1 MKITQVIANL
11 DPRNGGP
18 SVSVPRLSRALAERG
33 HTVYLCSLAQQQ
45 GVVEREQNFTQ
56 LSFAHAWPARLSR
69 SPTFAEHLKSASH
82 DVIHSG
88 GLWLRTLHY
97 AHQAACAQGIPHV
110 ISPRGMM
117 SPWAWRHH
125 RLRKAAASLIL
136 HPGALSGASGFH
148 ATSEAEAEDIR
159 ALGFKQPVCVAPNG
173 IDAPDP
179 VAEDKARIYWLRA
192 CPEIMGRPVAL
203 FHSRFHCKKRVL
215 ELIDL
220 WTAEDRGDW
229 VLLMVGVPE
238 QYTVEDL
245 RDYVIRSGGA
255 HSVLIADGSSTPAPY
270 PIASLFLL
278 PSLSE
283 NFGMVV
289 AEALAHGV
297 PVLVTDSTPW
307 AEVNQT
313 DFGWCGPW
321 GQYAAALKA
330 SLALGPTLLRK
341 RGLGAREWVC
351 ERYSWNRTAAR
362 LADFYSSLKAPQ
374 KSHA

>member
-1 MKITQVIANL
+1 MRITQIIANL

-33 HTVYLCSLAQQQ
+33 HVVSLCSLAQHQA
-45 GVVEREQNFTQ
+45 VIAREQNFTQ
-56 LSFAHAWPARLSR
+56 LSFAQAWPARLSR
-69 SPTFAEHLKSASH
+69 SPTFAEHLKSAAH

-97 AHQAACAQGIPHV
+97 AHQAACTQGIPHV

-125 RLRKAAASLIL
+125 RLRKAAASALV
-136 HPGALSGASGFH
+136 HPGALAGASGFH

-159 ALGFKQPVCVAPNG
+159 ALGYRQPICVAPNG
-173 IDAPDP
+173 IDAPAP
-179 VAEDKARIYWLRA
+179 EAEDKARLHWLNA

-203 FHSRFHCKKRVL
+203 FYSRFHCKKRVL
-215 ELIDL
+215 DLIDL
-220 WTAEDRGDW
+220 WTAENRGDW

-238 QYTVEDL
+238 QYAVEEL
-245 RDYVIRSGGA
+245 REYVIRSGGA
-255 HSVLIADGSSTPAPY
+255 HSVLVADGTNTPPPY
-270 PIASLFLL
+270 AIASLFLL

-321 GQYAAALKA
+321 AQFGA
-330 SLALGPTLLRK
+330 SLQASLSLGPALLRK
-341 RGLGAREWVC
+341 RGAGARQWVC
-351 ERYSWNRTAAR
+351 ERYSWDCTASR
-362 LADFYSSLKAPQ
+362 LADFYSTLKAPCS
-374 KSHA
+374 SHA